1 MEGIYF
7 NTINE
12 AKRLEVSR
20 CFDGSAR
27 PLRFLSHPVTEIL
40 ELDLSLVVRAKAAE
54 AYRALRVPLVV
65 EHGGLFIDHLKGLP
79 GPLVKP
85 MWGLLKGELC
95 MLVPEGV
102 ARSVTARSAVC
113 YCDGRTR
120 VVFLESMQGTL
131 AMSPRGN
138 NGYHWDPIFIPE
150 GSDKTFAEMSLDDK
164 LTLAPSARVYAA
176 LRRHLGA

>member
-65 EHGGLFIDHLKGLP
+65 EHGGLFIDHLKELP

-85 MWGLLKGELC
+85 MWGLLKG
-95 MLVPEGV
+95 
-102 ARSVTARSAVC
+102 A
-113 YCDGRTR
+113 
-120 VVFLESMQGTL
+120 
-131 AMSPRGN
+131 
-138 NGYHWDPIFIPE
+138 
-150 GSDKTFAEMSLDDK
+150 
-164 LTLAPSARVYAA
+164 
-176 LRRHLGA
+176 